1 MSWKFLLNPQF
12 TVIKDSRQG
21 HRVGLNNCRYSKE
34 HFEDQHFFWKGDYNK
49 YMWNFPNLTKMFEDF
64 PNWKGTGPCAKRCCD
79 GPQGLYINKAKC
91 NAWQKDRRMKG
102 GHDKLYFI
110 CPSHFMPGQMIQI
123 KKYKWKEQIFF
134 ESSLFLRDVWLE
146 TNKEHFNLGL

>member
-1 MSWKFLLNPQF
+1 MSWNFLLNPQF

-21 HRVGLNNCRYSKE
+21 HRVGLNNRRYSKE
-34 HFEDQHFFWKGDYNK
+34 HFEDQHFFGRGTIISTCEIFPIWPKCWGFSQLKGNRSLCQK
-49 YMWNFPNLTKMFEDF
+49 VLWRP
-64 PNWKGTGPCAKRCCD
+64 W
-79 GPQGLYINKAKC
+79 LYINKAKC

-123 KKYKWKEQIFF
+123 KKYKWKEQYNIFWVQLIS
-134 ESSLFLRDVWLE
+134 EGCLARDKQR
-146 TNKEHFNLGL
+146 TF